1 MAARDERR
9 QLGQFIPIQYHFNML
24 DDERRTGAFEQA
36 IDAVVRPG
44 MKVVELGG
52 GTGVLSFFA
61 ARAGAAKVWCVEYN
75 PELLEVATALMRR
88 NRVSGT
94 VSVVDADALE
104 YLPPEPVD
112 VVICEMLHVGL
123 LRERQE
129 QVINSFLSRYRDRFG
144 PPAPKFI
151 PEAVTQAIQ
160 PVQQDFVYR
169 GYEAPTV
176 HFQDGFVDQA
186 RTVELA
192 PPAVYQLER
201 YADGISPEIAWSG
214 TFTATTGGTWN
225 AARLITKNALAI
237 LAAEDRTI
245 DWLMDYLVIPLELEL
260 EVAAGD
266 VLELALD
273 YPLGGGCDEVR
284 LGARNARVAL

>member
-1 MAARDERR
+1 MDRDERR
-9 QLGQFIPIQYHFNML
+9 QLGQFIPIHYHFNML
-24 DDERRTGAFEQA
+24 DDERRTGAFERA
-36 IDAVVRPG
+36 IAAVVRPP

-75 PELLEVATALMRR
+75 PELLEVATALMQR
-88 NRVSGT
+88 NGVDDT
-94 VSVVDADALE
+94 VSLVDADADE

-129 QVINSFLSRYRDRFG
+129 PVVSAFLRRYRERFG
-144 PPAPKFI
+144 PPAPQVI
-151 PEAVTQAIQ
+151 PDAVIQAIQ
-160 PVQQDFVYR
+160 PVQQDFVYH

-176 HFQDGFVDQA
+176 HFQDGFVDQP

-201 YADGISPEIAWSG
+201 YADGVSPEISWSG
-214 TFTATTGGTWN
+214 MFTATTSGTWN
-225 AARLITKNALAI
+225 ATRLITKNALAVVT
-237 LAAEDRTI
+237 EEKRTI
-245 DWLMDYLVIPLELEL
+245 DWLMNYLVIPLEFEL
-260 EVAAGD
+260 EVSAGD

-273 YPLGGGCDEVR
+273 YPLGGGFDEVR
-284 LGARNARVAL
+284 LVAR